1 MAFTV
6 QAGSVRT
13 VVAGLNKAI
22 PPAARRLTLV
32 AMGEALHQ
40 RVRANASLRDH
51 TLRDL
56 ARLGRP
62 YARRHGTIRIHRD
75 RPYLVHTHTG
85 QLLRA
90 VRAEVLPGSPERFGV
105 WLDPTVAKHA
115 AYVVLGTRVMLPRDL
130 LMETAI
136 ERGTQ
141 VAMMRAAVNVL
152 GKQLRTGAAVR
163 FGAASGPAE
172 PTGPQGRDVRGRFTS
187 RGGAL
192 GV

>member
-22 PPAARRLTLV
+22 PTAARRLTLV

-56 ARLGRP
+56 ARLGHP

-85 QLLRA
+85 QLLQSI
-90 VRAEVLPGSPERFGV
+90 RAEVLPTTPERFGV
-105 WLDPTVAKHA
+105 WLDPTIAPHA

-130 LMETAI
+130 LMETAL
-136 ERGTQ
+136 ERQTQ
-141 VAMMRAAVNVL
+141 VAMMRAAVDVL
-152 GKQLRTGAAVR
+152 GRQLRTGAAVR
-163 FGAASGPAE
+163 FGSAAPSGSAK
-172 PTGPQGRDVRGRFTS
+172 GPQGRDVRGRFTS
-187 RGGAL
+187 RRSM